1 MPLSGRFI
9 RVFVATLSEAIWF
22 ARGVSSRHP
31 STYPILFGSNT
42 VRRVFRKHGFWTRSW
57 NREAGEDDIPHT
69 YGNERPCFFDPKN
82 DWRPDMKIAVTI
94 IPWLSLWLFYYEV
107 WRATGTWYGGG
118 THPTEFD
125 PKED

>member
-1 MPLSGRFI
+1 MVCTGRIQPTPLNLSYLVRI
-9 RVFVATLSEAIWF
+9 EYSPPRVPQAWLLD
-22 ARGVSSRHP
+22 
-31 STYPILFGSNT
+31 PILEP
-42 VRRVFRKHGFWTRSW
+42 RS
-57 NREAGEDDIPHT
+57 REDDIPHT